1 MHCVHDELDTG
12 RYTDSTSHVHCRLL
26 LDNGARPD
34 HKYFMGYEINL
45 VPLDH
50 LECLKTLL
58 EYGADPNVFN
68 R

>member
-1 MHCVHDELDTG
+1 LTF
-12 RYTDSTSHVHCRLL
+12 RLL
-26 LDNGARPD
+26 LESGAKPD

-50 LECLKTLL
+50 LDCLKILL
-58 EYGADPNVFN
+58 DFGADPNVFN

>member
-1 MHCVHDELDTG
+1 M
-12 RYTDSTSHVHCRLL
+12 YCRLL
-26 LDNGARPD
+26 LDSGARPD

-58 EYGADPNVFN
+58 QYGADPNVFN
-68 R
+68 RYD